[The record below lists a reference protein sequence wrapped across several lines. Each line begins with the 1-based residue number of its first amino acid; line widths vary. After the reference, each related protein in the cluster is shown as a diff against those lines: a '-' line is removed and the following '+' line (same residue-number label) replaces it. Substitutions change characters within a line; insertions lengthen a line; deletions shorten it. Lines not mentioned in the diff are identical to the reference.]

1 MKKVACLGWLIV
13 FLPAMV
19 FAQEKIEAPIWNTGD
34 KWVFDREGPMEVTG
48 SDGWWHQWLSV
59 KFSGG
64 IFPKGASGIAIFERP
79 TFNVKYILEGDRRKE
94 YPGLRKKI
102 LKFPLSPGSQWK
114 DLYQTEE
121 M

>member
-48 SDGWWHQWLSV
+48 SDGCGTSGYLSS
-59 KFSGG
+59 FQGEYS
-64 IFPKGASGIAIFERP
+64 PKVPLELPYSKGQP
-79 TFNVKYILEGDRRKE
+79 LILD
-94 YPGLRKKI
+94 I
-102 LKFPLSPGSQWK
+102 
-114 DLYQTEE
+114 
-121 M
+121 